1 MWKEEKIGIIKN
13 ILILIGILL
22 FAAIIFII
30 AKTVIDLKRYNKC
43 FIADYDPNYN
53 YDICIN
59 YLDY

>member
-1 MWKEEKIGIIKN
+1 MWKEEKVGIIKN

-22 FAAIIFII
+22 FAAIVFII
-30 AKTVIDLKRYNKC
+30 VKTVIDLKRYNKC

>member
-22 FAAIIFII
+22 FAAIVFII
-30 AKTVIDLKRYNKC
+30 VKTVIDLKRYNKC

-53 YDICIN
+53 YDICLN